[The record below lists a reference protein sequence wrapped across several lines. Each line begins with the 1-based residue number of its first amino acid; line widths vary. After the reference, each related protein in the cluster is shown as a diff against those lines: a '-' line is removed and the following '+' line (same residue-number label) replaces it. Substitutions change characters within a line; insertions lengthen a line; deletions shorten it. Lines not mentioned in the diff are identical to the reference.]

1 MTKRLAF
8 LVLLATVLA
17 AAAIAVIPS
26 ASALENEPISLP
38 PRSTVEGDYG
48 PIPAPDP
55 ASVTVGGVVGPAE
68 CAALPSC
75 DLLPIDIE
83 APTDAKPGD
92 DFYVVIEVA
101 FDAPSGTED
110 VDVFFFDDG
119 QTHENE
125 GGDGSVYTQK
135 GSSASADNP
144 ERIQVYEPLLGRYN
158 LVVQNFAG
166 AAVTWHLRAA
176 SIVGVFT
183 SPIESLAPP
192 PGGGTTNPSNKP
204 TTTTTTRPP
213 TTTAAPLTT
222 TVSIPDGVVL
232 PDDDFE
238 SGDFDPDT
246 ALDRLAADEDALTAL
261 ASGRGGDADSP
272 SAASLVL
279 WLVLFPLVLLVAGA
293 ALVASRRGRLR
304 VRLSR

>member
-1 MTKRLAF
+1 MTKRHGV
-8 LVLLATVLA
+8 LVLLAALIA
-17 AAAIAVIPS
+17 AAVSVVPAVR
-26 ASALENEPISLP
+26 ALENEPISLP

-55 ASVTVGGVVGPAE
+55 ASVTLGGVVGPAE

-83 APTDAKPGD
+83 APTDARSGD

-101 FDAPSGTED
+101 FDAPSGAED
-110 VDVFFFDDG
+110 LDVFLFDDG
-119 QTHENE
+119 QTHTNDGGE
-125 GGDGSVYTQK
+125 GTVYTEK

-144 ERIQVYEPLLGRYN
+144 ERIQIYEPLLGRYN
-158 LVVQNFAG
+158 LVVQNFTG
-166 AAVTWHLRAA
+166 TAVTWHLRAE

-183 SPIESLAPP
+183 PPIEMLAPP
-192 PGGGTTNPSNKP
+192 PGGGTTNPKNKP
-204 TTTTTTRPP
+204 TTTTTRPP

-222 TVSIPDGVVL
+222 TVSIPEGVVL

-246 ALDRLAADEDALTAL
+246 ALDQLAADEDALTAL
-261 ASGRGGDADSP
+261 AAGRGGDADSP

-293 ALVASRRGRLR
+293 AFVASRRGKLRL
-304 VRLSR
+304 RLSR